1 MEDLVYILYLNNKVI
16 GVFDSKSSLDTF
28 IIGCDQNDFFC
39 KKNIYVES
47 FVRNSC
53 LKYESSNHV
62 QVQVHVDKNVS
73 ENVIVNVD
81 KKNQNQIDRVK
92 ETDDKNR
99 IISILETYKIKND
112 IKKKKKELEKSE
124 EFLKNTQEKIDLT
137 SKINELKLQKKKI
150 EESHNEYN
158 NDIQLYNKFK
168 KDKDS
173 NINFI
178 IPELFTLKY
187 GIFDKLNNENKI
199 NFENFREEYNKVKP
213 KNNYDMFSANP
224 YEESFVH
231 KKEDNDE
238 ELIFDIEL

>member
-28 IIGCDQNDFFC
+28 VNGCEQNDFFY

-53 LKYESSNHV
+53 LKYESSNN
-62 QVQVHVDKNVS
+62 VHVNTSVNTNVNKNV
-73 ENVIVNVD
+73 NT
-81 KKNQNQIDRVK
+81 NQIDRVK
-92 ETDDKNR
+92 ETDEKNR

-168 KDKDS
+168 KDKES

-187 GIFDKLNNENKI
+187 GIFEKLNNEKKI

-224 YEESFVH
+224 YEESFVN
-231 KKEDNDE
+231 KKDDKEE

>member
-1 MEDLVYILYLNNKVI
+1 MEDFVYILYLNNKVI
-16 GVFDSKSSLDTF
+16 GVFDNKFSLDTF
-28 IIGCDQNDFFC
+28 VNGCEQNDFFY

-53 LKYESSNHV
+53 LKYESSHNV
-62 QVQVHVDKNVS
+62 KVDN
-73 ENVIVNVD
+73 
-81 KKNQNQIDRVK
+81 KKNPNEIDIRVK
-92 ETDDKNR
+92 ETNDKNR
-99 IISILETYKIKND
+99 IISLLETFKIKND
-112 IKKKKKELEKSE
+112 IKKKKEELEKSE

-150 EESHNEYN
+150 EEAQNEYN
-158 NDIQLYNKFK
+158 NDIQLYHKFK

-187 GIFDKLNNENKI
+187 GIFDKLNNEKKL
-199 NFENFREEYNKVKP
+199 NFENYREEYNKIKP

-231 KKEDNDE
+231 KNDE
-238 ELIFDIEL
+238 KDKDDELIFDIEL